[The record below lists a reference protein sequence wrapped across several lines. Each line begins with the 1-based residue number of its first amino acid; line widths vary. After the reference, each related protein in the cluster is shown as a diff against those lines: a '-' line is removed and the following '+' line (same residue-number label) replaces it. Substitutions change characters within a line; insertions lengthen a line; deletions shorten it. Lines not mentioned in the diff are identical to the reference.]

1 MKNIFKLFSN
11 IIGYINV
18 SIATFGIIAGVAL
31 AFTNVVA
38 RYGFNYSF
46 TWAAELT
53 VYFFIWSM
61 FFAAAYCFRIDGHIT
76 INLFI
81 ENVPKKVS
89 KISLLLSRVVSFIFL
104 CAVSYYGYE
113 YLLLVHEM
121 EETSIDLEIPM
132 WIPYLVIPISFAF
145 GAFRVFEH
153 IIKLI
158 KTPADKLVFKSE
170 QDEFIEEVINIEEIV
185 KAVDKKTGGM
195 L

>member
-1 MKNIFKLFSN
+1 MKSIFKLLGN
-11 IIGYINV
+11 LIGYINV
-18 SIATFGIIAGVAL
+18 SIATFGIIAGVTL
-31 AFTNVVA
+31 AFANVVA

-89 KISLLLSRVVSFIFL
+89 KVSLLLSRTVSFIFL

-145 GAFRVFEH
+145 GAYRVFEH
-153 IIKLI
+153 IITLV
-158 KTPADKLVFKSE
+158 KTPADKLVFKNE
-170 QDEFIEEVINIEEIV
+170 HDELIEEVVHIDDIV

>member
-1 MKNIFKLFSN
+1 MRSIIQIFSN

-18 SIATFGIIAGVAL
+18 SIATFGIIAGVTL
-31 AFTNVVA
+31 AFANVVA

-76 INLFI
+76 INLFV
-81 ENVPKKVS
+81 ENVPKKIS
-89 KISLLLSRVVSFIFL
+89 KISLLISRLVSFIFL

-145 GAFRVFEH
+145 GAFRILEH

-158 KTPADKLVFKSE
+158 NTPSDQLVLKKE
-170 QDEFIEEVINIEEIV
+170 QDEFLQEVPNIDEIV
-185 KAVDKKTGGM
+185 KAVDKKTGSM